1 MTDDPGRQDPATD
14 ADDADL
20 ALEAEELARRKA
32 ARPVDPLAGDPP
44 DAVRGSAQTLVDPPG
59 DVADD
64 ETLRWD
70 PRTVRAPT
78 REGG

>member
-1 MTDDPGRQDPATD
+1 MTDDPSRQPAET
-14 ADDADL
+14 ASDDL
-20 ALEAEELARRKA
+20 PLEAEELARPRA

-44 DAVRGSAQTLVDPPG
+44 EAVRGAAQTLVDPPG
-59 DVADD
+59 DIADD

-78 REGG
+78 REGA

>member
-1 MTDDPGRQDPATD
+1 MTMDPAPQPPD
-14 ADDADL
+14 LDEDDL

-44 DAVRGSAQTLVDPPG
+44 DAVRGPAQAIVDPLG
-59 DVADD
+59 DIADD

-70 PRTVRAPT
+70 PRTVQAPT

>member
-1 MTDDPGRQDPATD
+1 MTDDTSRPTPDTD
-14 ADDADL
+14 ADDDL
-20 ALEAEELARRKA
+20 ALEAEESAVRKA

-44 DAVRGSAQTLVDPPG
+44 DAVRGAAQALVDPPG

-70 PRTVRAPT
+70 PRTVNAPT
-78 REGG
+78 RDGG

>member
-1 MTDDPGRQDPATD
+1 MTLDHQRDPDDPEDT
-14 ADDADL
+14 DL
-20 ALEAEELARRKA
+20 AREAEEEGRRRA
-32 ARPVDPLAGDPP
+32 GRPVDPLAGDPP
-44 DAVRGSAQTLVDPPG
+44 DAVRGAAQTMVDPPG
-59 DVADD
+59 DIADD

>member
-1 MTDDPGRQDPATD
+1 MTDDRSREPID
-14 ADDADL
+14 ADDDDL
-20 ALEAEELARRKA
+20 ALEAEELPRRKA
-32 ARPVDPLAGDPP
+32 ARPVDPMAGDPP
-44 DAVRGSAQTLVDPPG
+44 DAVRGGAQALVDAPG
-59 DVADD
+59 DIADD

>member
-1 MTDDPGRQDPATD
+1 MTDDPGRQPPDTD
-14 ADDADL
+14 ADDDL
-20 ALEAEELARRKA
+20 ALEAEESARRKA

-44 DAVRGSAQTLVDPPG
+44 DAVRGAAQILVDPPG
-59 DVADD
+59 DIADD

>member
-1 MTDDPGRQDPATD
+1 MTDDRSREPID
-14 ADDADL
+14 ADDDDL
-20 ALEAEELARRKA
+20 ALEAEELPRRKG
-32 ARPVDPLAGDPP
+32 ARPVDPMAGDPP
-44 DAVRGSAQTLVDPPG
+44 DAVRGGAQTLVDPPG
-59 DVADD
+59 DIADD

>member
-1 MTDDPGRQDPATD
+1 MTHDPSREPIETEDEDIAV
-14 ADDADL
+14 
-20 ALEAEELARRKA
+20 EAEELARRTP

-44 DAVRGSAQTLVDPPG
+44 DAVRGAAQTLVDPPG
-59 DVADD
+59 DIADD

>member
-1 MTDDPGRQDPATD
+1 MTDDPERDP
-14 ADDADL
+14 DDPEGTDL
-20 ALEAEELARRKA
+20 ALEAEEEARGRA
-32 ARPVDPLAGDPP
+32 GRPVDPLAGDPP
-44 DAVRGSAQTLVDPPG
+44 DAVRGPAQTMIDPPG
-59 DVADD
+59 DIADD

>member
-1 MTDDPGRQDPATD
+1 MNDDLDDTDLD
-14 ADDADL
+14 
-20 ALEAEELARRKA
+20 LEAEELARQRA
-32 ARPVDPLAGDPP
+32 GRPIEPLAGDPP
-44 DAVRGSAQTLVDPPG
+44 DAVRGAAQTIVDPPG
-59 DVADD
+59 DIADD

>member
-1 MTDDPGRQDPATD
+1 MTHDPQRDPDDPEGT
-14 ADDADL
+14 DL
-20 ALEAEELARRKA
+20 ALEAEEEARRRA
-32 ARPVDPLAGDPP
+32 GRPIDPMAGDPP
-44 DAVRGSAQTLVDPPG
+44 EAVRGGAQGMIDPPG
-59 DVADD
+59 DIADD